1 MVMPDERLGRG
12 DVLILDG
19 GTGTEL
25 QRRGVPMDGVA
36 WSATAMLHHGDTLR
50 EIHADYIRAGAE
62 IITTNTFAAARHML
76 EPAGLGDRVRE
87 LNRTAVALVREA
99 RDHAA
104 GGREVWIA
112 GSISTMAPGADH
124 ARRPDAAAAAPH
136 YREQAE
142 VLAEAGVDLL
152 LLEMMRDVDHTRAA
166 IAAAAATSLPV
177 WVGFSCA
184 RSTRGEVVMFPGI
197 LEDAPFRAV
206 IGPAMAAG
214 GSLVA
219 VMHSEVEDI
228 GPALEVARGAWP
240 GPLGAYAH
248 RGRFVM
254 PDWQFDDTITPEDYL
269 AAARRWVELGAR
281 VVGGCCGIGPDHI
294 RVLAEGL
301 PRRLPLPLPPQGGRG
316 QG

>member
-1 MVMPDERLGRG
+1 MTTLEERLRRG
-12 DVLILDG
+12 DLLILDG

-36 WSATAMLHHGDTLR
+36 WSAAAMLHHGDTLR
-50 EIHADYIRAGAE
+50 EIHADYIRAGAD
-62 IITTNTFAAARHML
+62 IITTNTFAAARHVL
-76 EPAGLGDRVRE
+76 EPAGLGDRIRE
-87 LNRTAVALVREA
+87 LNGTAVALAREA
-99 RDHAA
+99 RDRAS

-112 GSISTMAPGADH
+112 GSISSMAPGADH
-124 ARRPDAAAAAPH
+124 ARRPTAAATAPH

-142 VLAEAGVDLL
+142 ILAEGGVDLL
-152 LLEMMRDVDHTRAA
+152 LLEMMRDVEHTRAA
-166 IAAAAATSLPV
+166 IAAAAATGLPV

-184 RSTRGEVVMFPGI
+184 RSAGGEVVMFPGI
-197 LEDAPFRAV
+197 LEDAAFRGV
-206 IGPAMAAG
+206 IGPAMVAG

-228 GPALEVARGAWP
+228 APALEVARGAWP

-254 PDWQFDDTITPEDYL
+254 PDWQFDDTISPGDYL

-294 RVLAEGL
+294 RVLAAGL
-301 PRRLPLPLPPQGGRG
+301 PHR
-316 QG
+316 